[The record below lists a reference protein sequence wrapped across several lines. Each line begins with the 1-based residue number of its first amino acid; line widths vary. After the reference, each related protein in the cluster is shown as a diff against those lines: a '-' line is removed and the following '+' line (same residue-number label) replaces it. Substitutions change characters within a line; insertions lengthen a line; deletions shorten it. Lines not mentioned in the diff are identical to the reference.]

1 MYSAIFIYLHVSLCK
16 LSCSDV
22 FSGFIFTSNF
32 KEGYNETQR
41 ERDREKGRERERER
55 ESSMKQVFLGVMT
68 SCILEEAKEYHAR
81 MKKI

>member
-1 MYSAIFIYLHVSLCK
+1 MRHR
-16 LSCSDV
+16 
-22 FSGFIFTSNF
+22 
-32 KEGYNETQR
+32 ER
-41 ERDREKGRERERER
+41 ERDREKGGERVREK